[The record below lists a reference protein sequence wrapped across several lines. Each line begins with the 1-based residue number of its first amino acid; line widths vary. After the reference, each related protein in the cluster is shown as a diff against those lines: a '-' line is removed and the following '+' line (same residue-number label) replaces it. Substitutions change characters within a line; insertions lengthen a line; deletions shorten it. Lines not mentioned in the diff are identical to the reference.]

1 MGRHRSGFHLWLGA
15 ALVAAQATS
24 AWALVLGPTAAWADN
39 PYSVTPL
46 QQQQILDYGS
56 GNSKPKSLLD
66 AKNPGDL
73 INSLRKGS
81 AMDDAT
87 PPGDAVD
94 RALRAFDVQSAPA
107 SKPPLKG
114 P

>member
-1 MGRHRSGFHLWLGA
+1 MERHRSGCHLWLGA
-15 ALVAAQATS
+15 ALAAAQAT
-24 AWALVLGPTAAWADN
+24 AAGAVVLGPTASWADN
-39 PYSVTPL
+39 PYSGTPS
-46 QQQQILDYGS
+46 QQQQILDYGP
-56 GNSKPKSLLD
+56 GNTRPKSLFD

-73 INSLRKGS
+73 INSLRKGA

-94 RALRAFDVQSAPA
+94 RALRAFDAQSAPA